1 MTSVMTLESLRDLA
15 GFRTDN
21 GCAISVYLD
30 LDPRTTPTAADVET
44 RARSVL
50 DRIRNG
56 AGNGWTHEQRRAVR
70 DDVERIRR
78 YVDDELDRDGSRG
91 LAVFCSSLDN
101 LWRPLPLPEPVPD
114 ELKLGR
120 ELYLTPLV
128 PLVGRGDGALVAF
141 VSRER
146 GDVYVLKA
154 GRLEQVDELF
164 DEQPRRH
171 DQGGWSQANYQR
183 HIDNLAHEHLKA
195 VAERLDRR
203 ARRVRPPAVVVFC
216 AEELRSA
223 FGDQLSRE
231 TLDLVVGWT
240 HAEAHASAPELIEA
254 ARPFL
259 DRARAR
265 REQELV
271 ARWQEEAG
279 RAGRAAAGW
288 EETIEAAS
296 DGRVEALLCREGVR
310 REAWECPACGRGSLQ
325 GGACPLDGTTM
336 ERHEDALDLVVHR
349 TLAHGG
355 VVMALRSPELD
366 GADGIGAL
374 LRY

>member
-1 MTSVMTLESLRDLA
+1 MVKTSRATDQYNRMRVAGGPTMTSVMTLESLRDLA

-30 LDPRTTPTAADVET
+30 LDPSTTPTAADVET

-50 DRIRNG
+50 DRIRIG
-56 AGNGWTHEQRRAVR
+56 PDNGWTHEQRRAVR

-101 LWRPLPLPEPVPD
+101 LWRPLPLAETVRD

-141 VSRER
+141 VGRER
-146 GDVYVLKA
+146 GDLYGLKA
-154 GRLEQVDELF
+154 GRLEPIEERF
-164 DEQPRRH
+164 DEQPGRH

-183 HIDNLAHEHLKA
+183 HIENLVHEHLKA
-195 VAERLDRR
+195 FAERLDRR
-203 ARRVRPPAVVVFC
+203 VRRLRPPAVVIVC
-216 AEELRSA
+216 NEELRSEVA
-223 FGDQLSRE
+223 DLLSRE
-231 TLDLVVGWT
+231 TVDLVVGWAQ
-240 HAEAHASAPELIEA
+240 AEAHAGPPELLEA
-254 ARPFL
+254 ARPWL
-259 DRARAR
+259 DRAREQ
-265 REQELV
+265 REQGLV

-279 RAGRAAAGW
+279 RAGRASAGW

-296 DGRVEALLCREGVR
+296 DGRVEVLLCREDAR
-310 REAWECPACGRGSLQ
+310 HDAWECPACGRGST
-325 GGACPLDGTTM
+325 GGGLCPP
-336 ERHEDALDLVVHR
+336 
-349 TLAHGG
+349 HG
-355 VVMALRSPELD
+355 
-366 GADGIGAL
+366 
-374 LRY
+374 